1 MKAVLL
7 TGNSFSKVPAGVEQF
22 SESMKKVFPGLRII
36 SFDETGQTALP
47 ILKEPSKAKVVADY
61 LARHLDQYAPEVV
74 FFNASYGWALPAKT
88 SYLKIGICHGTCQS
102 FAKNAMVWGLDRF
115 RIQLAYAW
123 FEKKSLQKAD
133 QIISNSEF
141 TRKILKKDYG
151 LDSVHVP
158 FAIDF
163 SVFKVADQKKAR
175 QQTCLPL
182 DKKIVLFVGRPDYS
196 KGFDIAE
203 KLARQNPDWHFVSVT
218 FPKAKS
224 DYLDCRGPFDSKTV
238 AAYYSA
244 CDAVLFPSRFEGF
257 GFVTL
262 EALAC
267 NRPVVTTDFGVA
279 SQLKHPACIKVPNF
293 SVVAFQSAL
302 SKALSRKFEFK
313 PSLESDFGLSAFIVR
328 FSHAVQSAILSKK
341 TGVSE

>member
-22 SESMKKVFPGLRII
+22 SESLKKIFPNLRII
-36 SFDETGQTALP
+36 SFEETGQAALP
-47 ILKEPSKAKVVADY
+47 ILKEPSKAKAVADY
-61 LARHLDQYAPEVV
+61 LAKHLDQYDPDVV

-88 SYLKIGICHGTCQS
+88 SYLKVGICHGTNVS
-102 FAKNAMVWGLDRF
+102 FAKNAMVWGLDRL

-123 FEKKSLQKAD
+123 FEKKSLQNAD
-133 QIISNSEF
+133 LIVSNSEF
-141 TRKILKKDYG
+141 TRKLLKKDYG

-158 FAIDF
+158 FAVDF
-163 SVFKVADQKKAR
+163 SVFKPADQKKSR
-175 QQTCLPL
+175 QQTGLPL

-196 KGFDIAE
+196 KGFDVAE
-203 KLARQNPDWHFVSVT
+203 KLAKQNPDWHFVSVT
-218 FPKAKS
+218 FPKAQS
-224 DYLDCRGPFDSKTV
+224 DCIDCRGPFDSKTV
-238 AAYYSA
+238 AQYYAA

-279 SQLKHPACIKVPNF
+279 RELGHPACIKVPDF
-293 SVVAFQSAL
+293 SVDSFQSGL
-302 SKALSRKFEFK
+302 SKALFGKFEFNE
-313 PSLESDFGLSAFIVR
+313 SLEKEFGLSGFSKR
-328 FSHAVQSAILSKK
+328 FNAVVQKSLDDKNKRS
-341 TGVSE
+341 